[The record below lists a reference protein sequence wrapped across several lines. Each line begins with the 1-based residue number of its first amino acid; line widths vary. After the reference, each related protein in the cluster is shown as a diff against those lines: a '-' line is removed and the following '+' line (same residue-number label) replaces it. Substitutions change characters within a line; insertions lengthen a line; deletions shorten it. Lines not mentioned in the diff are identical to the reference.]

1 MCEIQ
6 GYQSLLFSPNFA
18 DVRNSK
24 IYGERPAQLR
34 RLCALA
40 LLCRFSKRPS
50 SSRTCEQGV
59 IGIGET
65 RAPLSVHSM
74 QAGDSAVWEHFNA
87 YPTHAARV
95 RRLELMPDD
104 LTRSR
109 WSHEPSSGEHQER
122 IPNGLDTGEYL
133 KEAHTDR
140 KVIVYSETLL
150 IRAIH
155 NMSNLLDFTWDR
167 WVPAINRGDEESDET
182 RSVYTEDIWTV
193 LRDYSRL
200 RKLKVVDSSFFNSRS
215 IFSSLVRILPLI
227 STYTN

>member
-1 MCEIQ
+1 MANVQLNSDVYAHLLSFVDSPSDLLAAGLVNKELLALARPE
-6 GYQSLLFSPNFA
+6 LLF
-18 DVRNSK
+18 RY
-24 IYGERPAQLR
+24 IRC
-34 RLCALA
+34 RL
-40 LLCRFSKRPS
+40 
-50 SSRTCEQGV
+50 GN
-59 IGIGET
+59 
-65 RAPLSVHSM
+65 
-74 QAGDSAVWEHFNA
+74 SAVWEHFNA

-104 LTRSR
+104 LTRSQ